1 MYIYYFI
8 LKKYIPIYIYICM
21 CIYIYVYIYIHISI
35 YMYMCVCV
43 CVCVCNA
50 RSPRVSLGL
59 STSFLGVPFELSD
72 LPLMIST
79 IIYSQS
85 LFTTWK
91 VYLDP
96 T

>member
-1 MYIYYFI
+1 MYV
-8 LKKYIPIYIYICM
+8 YIS
-21 CIYIYVYIYIHISI
+21 IYVYIYIHISI
-35 YMYMCVCV
+35 YMYICVCV
-43 CVCVCNA
+43 CVRNA

-59 STSFLGVPFELSD
+59 STSFLGVPFQLSN

-96 T
+96 I